1 VFFFLS
7 KLLDIFL
14 SPLTWSLL
22 AIAAAAGLLAW
33 RPQRR
38 RLQLAL
44 LAAAGLNLY
53 VFSLSSVS
61 NRLERSL
68 EDVPS
73 TMQEGVVYDAVVL
86 MGGVVD
92 IYAEQPE
99 GRRSFNNNVER
110 LLATYDVL
118 RSGRAGAAII
128 SGGHTDPK
136 RLEARESPTL
146 AAQLVDWGI
155 EPSRIVVDSA
165 ARNTHENAVNVTKI
179 VREHG
184 WQKVLVITSAF
195 HMRRS
200 VECFNAEGLK
210 VDTLVVDRR
219 SADPGALPP
228 QWLPRA
234 DALAESVDAMREW
247 FGRWVYR
254 VRGYARSN

>member
-14 SPLTWSLL
+14 SPLTWSML
-22 AIAAAAGLLAW
+22 AVAVVFALVA
-33 RPQRR
+33 RR
-38 RLQLAL
+38 SERKRLQLGL
-44 LAAAGLNLY
+44 MAGAVLNLY
-53 VFSLSSVS
+53 VFSLANVS

-68 EDVPS
+68 EDLPS

-86 MGGVVD
+86 MGGVVEV
-92 IYAEQPE
+92 YAEQPE

-110 LLATYDVL
+110 MLATYDVL
-118 RSGRAGAAII
+118 RSGQANVAII
-128 SGGHTDPK
+128 SGGHTDQG
-136 RLEARESPTL
+136 RLEARESPII

-155 EPSRIVVDSA
+155 EPSRIIVDA
-165 ARNTHENAVNVTKI
+165 LARNTHENAVNVTKI

-184 WQKVLVITSAF
+184 WQKVLIVTSAF

-200 VECFNAEGLK
+200 VECFTAEGLS

-219 SADPGALPP
+219 SADPATLPI

-234 DALAESVDAMREW
+234 DALAESTDAMREW

-254 VRGYARSN
+254 ARGYAR